1 MQAKAHA
8 QRLDSAASVHDQSP
22 DKPHHPPV
30 PELPG
35 SELPGSELNGKEL
48 NGRLPAFDYQPRTRV
63 VFGPGKISEL
73 GTLAAE
79 LQGRRVLL
87 VTDQGLET
95 AGHPQ
100 KGVAALESAGLSVAL
115 FDDVQ
120 PNPTTDDVDRGLA
133 VAQAAR
139 VDLIV
144 GLGGGSSMDCAK
156 GINFLLTNGGRI
168 EDYWGANKAR
178 LPMLPMIA
186 VPTTSGTGSEAQS
199 YALIAHAKSHMKMAC
214 GDPKA
219 ACRIALL
226 DPCLTV
232 SMPASVSAA
241 TGIDALSH
249 AVESY
254 VSTRRNPVSQLFSR
268 QAWQLLVRSFPRV
281 IAKPDDVDARAHMLL
296 GAHLAGAA
304 IENSMLGAAHALA
317 NPLSAHFKVVHGIA
331 IAVMLPH
338 VIRYNA
344 NAAAKLYCDLA
355 ADAGLCDMREFDT
368 GSAQGAELVAAHLAE
383 LSRSAGLPVRLA
395 ECGVDRAMISQMAA
409 EAAQQ
414 WTGKFNP
421 RTVDERSLRELYEG
435 AL

>member
-1 MQAKAHA
+1 MQAKAPA
-8 QRLDSAASVHDQSP
+8 QRLDSAADVH
-22 DKPHHPPV
+22 KLPV
-30 PELPG
+30 PNLPAAN
-35 SELPGSELNGKEL
+35 LNGH
-48 NGRLPAFDYQPRTRV
+48 LPAFDYQPRTRV

-79 LQGRRVLL
+79 LGAQRVLL
-87 VTDQGLET
+87 VTDHGLET

-100 KGVAALESAGLSVAL
+100 KGIAALESAGLAVSL
-115 FDDVQ
+115 FDDVH
-120 PNPTTDDVDRGLA
+120 PNPTTDDVARGLA
-133 VAQAAR
+133 IAQAAR
-139 VDLIV
+139 IDLIV

-199 YALIAHAKSHMKMAC
+199 YALIAHPQSHMKMAC

-219 ACRIALL
+219 ACRIAVL
-226 DPCLTV
+226 DPGLTV
-232 SMPASVSAA
+232 SMPASVTAA

-268 QAWQLLVRSFPRV
+268 QAWQLLTRGFPRV
-281 IAKPDDVDARAHMLL
+281 VAKSDDLDARAQMLL

-304 IENSMLGAAHALA
+304 IENSMLGAAHSLA
-317 NPLSAHFKVVHGIA
+317 NPLSAHFDVIHGVA

-344 NAAAKLYCDLA
+344 ESAAKLYGDLA
-355 ADAGLCDMREFDT
+355 VDAGLCDAGDPLASHLLAT
-368 GSAQGAELVAAHLAE
+368 HLAA
-383 LSRSAGLPVRLA
+383 LARNAGLPGRLTD
-395 ECGVDRAMISQMAA
+395 CGVDGHVIAQMAA

-421 RTVDERSLRELYEG
+421 RAVDERSLRELYEG
-435 AL
+435 AM